1 MHPTDKVQRKE
12 RVFYGTRIWGTRTAT
27 GSSCLVRLLS
37 RGPAS
42 RRLPL
47 RREVSGREDRHRG
60 RGSAARGGGN
70 RTEGLWEGCATG
82 SGQWRP
88 YRAYLWLLF
97 GLVQCR

>member
-47 RREVSGREDRHRG
+47 RREVSGREGRHRG
-60 RGSAARGGGN
+60 RGSAARGAGN
-70 RTEGLWEGCATG
+70 RAEGVWAGRAAG
-82 SGQWRP
+82 SGQWGP
-88 YRAYLWLLF
+88 YRGFFWVFF
-97 GLVQCR
+97 GLV